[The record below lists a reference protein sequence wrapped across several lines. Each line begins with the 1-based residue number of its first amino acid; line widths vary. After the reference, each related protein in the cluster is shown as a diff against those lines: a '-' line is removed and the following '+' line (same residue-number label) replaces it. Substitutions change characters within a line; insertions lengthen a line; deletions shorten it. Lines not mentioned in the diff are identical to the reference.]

1 MNKITFSVKHFFRTP
16 FWMTSAAWRRMILT
30 EANMTTINTNI
41 GAINAQSNM
50 ARVNDDF
57 NTAMTRLST
66 GLRVNAAKDD
76 AAGMAIGEKMTAQV
90 MGLNQAIRNAT
101 DGKNLVDTTE
111 GAHVEVSNML
121 QRLRE
126 LAVQSANDTNTASDR
141 GSLMAE
147 AKQLVAEVDR
157 VAETTTF
164 NGMNILDG
172 TFKGKQLQIGADA
185 GTTMQI
191 DVDSAKATDIGAHQM
206 TSEQATT
213 SFDSETVVISGHR
226 GSENFTTA
234 GTDSAKDIAAR
245 INNISSSTGVSASAT
260 TTAVLEGP
268 SNGSD
273 VASTVQF
280 DINGVSTKKVA
291 IPAGDPNGGQRLES
305 LRDAINDLTAQ
316 TGVTASINDGGNIVL
331 EDSDGDDIAI
341 TNFTSSTT
349 GSTMTITSGDGA
361 ATFDLDPT
369 TAGTSDTVTMK
380 GQVNMTSTNT
390 FSVATDVTDAAGTA
404 ESFLNTDSDLHFG
417 SSLSAV
423 AEIDITTA
431 EGANDALKVIDV
443 ALSKIND
450 SRADLGAVSN
460 RLDSVVSNLTNISTS
475 VQAAKSQVMDAD
487 FAQESTNLARGQ
499 ILSQAATAMLAQAN
513 SSKQGVLQLLRG

>member
-1 MNKITFSVKHFFRTP
+1 
-16 FWMTSAAWRRMILT
+16 
-30 EANMTTINTNI
+30 MTTINTNI
-41 GAINAQSNM
+41 GALNAQANM
-50 ARVNDDF
+50 SRVNDEF

-90 MGLNQAIRNAT
+90 MGLNQAIRNAS

-141 GSLMAE
+141 GSLMSE
-147 AKQLVAEVDR
+147 AKQLISEVNR

-172 TFKGKQLQIGADA
+172 TFKGKQLQIGADS
-185 GTTMQI
+185 GTTMEI
-191 DVDSAKATDIGAHQM
+191 NVDSAKATDIGAH
-206 TSEQATT
+206 TVTT
-213 SFDSETVVISGHR
+213 EADIADFDSETITISGHA
-226 GSENFTTA
+226 GSENVTTA
-234 GTDSAKDIAAR
+234 AGDSAKEIAAR
-245 INNISSSTGVSASAT
+245 INEVTASTGVSASAST
-260 TTAVLEGP
+260 RAVLEGP
-268 SNGSD
+268 QASSAD

-280 DINGVSTKKVA
+280 SINGVSTKAVA
-291 IPAGDPNGGQRLES
+291 VPATDPNGGERLAS
-305 LRDAINDLTAQ
+305 LRDAINDISSQ
-316 TGVTASINDGGNIVL
+316 TGVTATINDDGNIEL
-331 EDSDGDDIAI
+331 TDTDGDDIAI
-341 TNFTSSTT
+341 TNFSS
-349 GSTMTITSGDGA
+349 SAASSSMTITTGDGA
-361 ATFDLDPT
+361 ATDDLDSST
-369 TAGTSDTVTMK
+369 TSVTMK
-380 GQVNMTSTNT
+380 GQVEMSSTKT
-390 FSVATDVTDAAGTA
+390 FSVATDFDTSSVTAASTSALAAFTAGSGDTSMFDVDDTAGAQAAEAAGTA
-404 ESFLNTDSDLHFG
+404 SATGTISTNNA
-417 SSLSAV
+417 SSLDAV
-423 AEIDITTA
+423 SDIDLTTA
-431 EGANDALKVIDV
+431 EGANAAIKVIDS
-443 ALSKIND
+443 ALSKISD
-450 SRADLGAVSN
+450 TRADLGAVSN

>member
-1 MNKITFSVKHFFRTP
+1 
-16 FWMTSAAWRRMILT
+16 
-30 EANMTTINTNI
+30 MTTINTNI

-50 ARVNDDF
+50 ARVNDEF

-90 MGLNQAIRNAT
+90 MGLNQAIRNAS

-172 TFKGKQLQIGADA
+172 SFKGKQLQIGADS
-185 GTTMQI
+185 GTTMEI
-191 DVDSAKATDIGAHQM
+191 NVDSAKATDIGAHEM
-206 TSEQATT
+206 TSEQSTT
-213 SFDSETVVISGHR
+213 SFDAETVTISGHR
-226 GSENFTTA
+226 GSETMTTTA
-234 GTDSAKDIAAR
+234 TDSAKDIAAR
-245 INNISSSTGVSASAT
+245 VNGISSSTGVSATAST
-260 TTAVLEGP
+260 SAVLEGP
-268 SNGSD
+268 EASNTA

-280 DINGVSTKKVA
+280 DINGVSTKAVA
-291 IPAGDPNGGQRLES
+291 IPASDPNGGQRLES
-305 LRDAINDLTAQ
+305 LRDAINDLSSQ
-316 TGVTASINDGGNIVL
+316 TGVTAAINDDGNIELTDV
-331 EDSDGDDIAI
+331 DGDDIKI
-341 TNFTSSTT
+341 ENFKSSTAS
-349 GSTMTITSGDGA
+349 STMTITAGDNA

-369 TAGTSDTVTMK
+369 TAGTTDTVTMK
-380 GQVNMTSTNT
+380 GSVNMTSTNT
-390 FSVATDVTDAAGTA
+390 FSVATDVSDVAGTS
-404 ESFLNTDSDLHFG
+404 ESFLDTDSDLHFG

-423 AEIDITTA
+423 SEIDITTA
-431 EGANDALKVIDV
+431 EGANDAIKVIDV
-443 ALSKIND
+443 ALSKISD
-450 SRADLGAVSN
+450 SRSELGAVSN
-460 RLDSVVSNLTNISTS
+460 RLDSVISNLTNISTS

>member
-1 MNKITFSVKHFFRTP
+1 
-16 FWMTSAAWRRMILT
+16 
-30 EANMTTINTNI
+30 MTTINTNI

-90 MGLNQAIRNAT
+90 MGLNQAIRNAA

-147 AKQLVAEVDR
+147 AKQLIAEVDR

-172 TFKGKQLQIGADA
+172 TFKGKQLQIGADS

-191 DVDSAKATDIGAHQM
+191 DVDSAKATDIGAHEL
-206 TSEQATT
+206 TSEASTS
-213 SFDSETVVISGHR
+213 SFDSETVTISGHR
-226 GSENFTTA
+226 GSESFTTA
-234 GTDSAKDIAAR
+234 TTDSAKDIAAR
-245 INNISSSTGVSASAT
+245 INGISSSTGVSASAS

-268 SNGSD
+268 KAAGAA
-273 VASTVQF
+273 VASTVSF
-280 DINGVSTKKVA
+280 KVNGVATKAVA
-291 IPAGDPNGGQRLES
+291 VPAADPSGGLRLES
-305 LRDAINDLTAQ
+305 LRDSINDLTSQ
-316 TGVTASINDGGNIVL
+316 TGVTAEINDSGNIVL
-331 EDSDGDDIAI
+331 SDVDGDDISI
-341 TNFTSSTT
+341 TDFASSTAS
-349 GSTMTITSGDGA
+349 STMTITTGDGA

-369 TAGTSDTVTMK
+369 TAGTTDTVTMK
-380 GQVNMTSTNT
+380 GQVNMASTNT
-390 FSVATDVTDAAGTA
+390 FSVATDVTDDGVAGT
-404 ESFLNTDSDLHFG
+404 ESFLDTDAALHFG
-417 SSLSAV
+417 SSLNAV
-423 AEIDITTA
+423 SEIDITTS
-431 EGANDALKVIDV
+431 EGANSALKVIDV

-460 RLDSVVSNLTNISTS
+460 RLDSVISNLTNISTS

>member
-1 MNKITFSVKHFFRTP
+1 
-16 FWMTSAAWRRMILT
+16 
-30 EANMTTINTNI
+30 MTTINTNI

-147 AKQLVAEVDR
+147 AKQLIAEVDR

-191 DVDSAKATDIGAHQM
+191 DVDSAKATDIGAHQL
-206 TSEQATT
+206 TSEQSTT

-226 GSENFTTA
+226 GSESFTTA
-234 GTDSAKDIAAR
+234 ATDSSKDIAAR
-245 INNISSSTGVSASAT
+245 INGISSSTGVSATAN
-260 TTAVLEGP
+260 TTAILEGP
-268 SNGSD
+268 EAAGSAA
-273 VASTVQF
+273 ASTVQF
-280 DINGVSTKKVA
+280 DINGVSTKMVA
-291 IPAGDPNGGQRLES
+291 IPASDPNGGQRLES

-341 TNFTSSTT
+341 TNFTSSTAA
-349 GSTMTITSGDGA
+349 STMTITSGDGA
-361 ATFDLDPT
+361 ATFALDPT
-369 TAGTSDTVTMK
+369 TAGTTDTVTMK

-390 FSVATDVTDAAGTA
+390 FSVATDVNDVAGTS